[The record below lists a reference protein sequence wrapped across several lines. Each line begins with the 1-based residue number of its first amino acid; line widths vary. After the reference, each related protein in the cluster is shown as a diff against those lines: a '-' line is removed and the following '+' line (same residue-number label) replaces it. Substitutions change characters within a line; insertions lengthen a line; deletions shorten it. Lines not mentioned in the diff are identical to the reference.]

1 MKEKHRHRKH
11 ALFQIT
17 KVLFVTYCCVTCSV
31 YVSDRRCVMLGR
43 HVVYFVDRN
52 VARIH
57 RDERA
62 NINVPQAV
70 CIWVSDVIS
79 VVRCIT
85 MTAAV

>member
-1 MKEKHRHRKH
+1 
-11 ALFQIT
+11 
-17 KVLFVTYCCVTCSV
+17 
-31 YVSDRRCVMLGR
+31 MLGR